1 MWYGRYASVPGA
13 AALTVLSAKQ
23 STAGQETIGR
33 FFGRSPLGPCLP
45 CGAEQTPLSQ
55 WLRPL
60 GRSLWLSSALS
71 EPSAVSLPDLGAPTY
86 AACLYGPTGKQKLRG
101 ERSGKRPI
109 DSLPAVHTRSPL
121 PGATHKHCRYVQS
134 CVQILNLNSVKASH
148 LKKCAT
154 WGARASGNTG
164 RGDKYG

>member
-1 MWYGRYASVPGA
+1 MNAPWLHVCLNYLGVLYASRSASAQSFESDEGPGPA
-13 AALTVLSAKQ
+13 TTLYCCLRRF
-23 STAGQETIGR
+23 TAGQETTGR

-109 DSLPAVHTRSPL
+109 DSLPAVENIC
-121 PGATHKHCRYVQS
+121 HCAERCADGRYS
-134 CVQILNLNSVKASH
+134 
-148 LKKCAT
+148 
-154 WGARASGNTG
+154 
-164 RGDKYG
+164 RGDRPSRRR